1 MEYAAQA
8 AKKTRM
14 LVLHNGPISL
24 PFRAPHLPK
33 NPMAKKPIKKTDT
46 TRKAAPDKPLK
57 AKGTKKVKAGKGNSA
72 IRTNAVA
79 KKSPPTKKPVTG
91 KKAPSKVSLG
101 KKVVAKGKPVT
112 KGSAVKKAV
121 LKKSIPSTKATV
133 KATSKK
139 QPTAKKAVQKT
150 APKALVVKKSAP
162 AKISLKPVPQ
172 KKTAAKR
179 SAPPAKKI
187 ESPAQPK
194 SQASPSVVRP
204 TLKKAKKDRY
214 QLEFYLNATPAS
226 LFDLISTPSGFSE
239 WFCDD
244 VDVHETRYVF
254 KWGAEQETAICLA
267 NKYHELMRFRWE
279 EEEEEDPNSYFE
291 LRIRVDGMTNET
303 CLVVTAHA
311 WPQDVEESKAL
322 WQSQIQ
328 TLARVLGA

>member
-1 MEYAAQA
+1 MEYAARA

-57 AKGTKKVKAGKGNSA
+57 AKGTEKVKAGKGNSA
-72 IRTNAVA
+72 ARTNAVA
-79 KKSPPTKKPVTG
+79 KKSPPTKKSVTG
-91 KKAPSKVSLG
+91 KKAPSKASLG
-101 KKVVAKGKPVT
+101 KKVVAKGKPVA

-121 LKKSIPSTKATV
+121 LKKSNTKAAV

-139 QPTAKKAVQKT
+139 QPTAEKAVQKT
-150 APKALVVKKSAP
+150 VPKAVAVKKSAP
-162 AKISLKPVPQ
+162 AKTSTKPVAP
-172 KKTAAKR
+172 KNTAAKR
-179 SAPPAKKI
+179 SAPAAKKI

-194 SQASPSVVRP
+194 AQASSSVVRP

>member
-1 MEYAAQA
+1 M
-8 AKKTRM
+8 
-14 LVLHNGPISL
+14 
-24 PFRAPHLPK
+24 PK
-33 NPMAKKPIKKTDT
+33 NPMAKKPIKKIDR
-46 TRKAAPDKPLK
+46 TRKATSDKALK
-57 AKGTKKVKAGKGNSA
+57 AKGREKAKADKGSSAARTK
-72 IRTNAVA
+72 AVA
-79 KKSPPTKKPVTG
+79 KKSPAGKKPVTG
-91 KKAPSKVSLG
+91 KKAPSKASLG
-101 KKVVAKGKPVT
+101 KKVVAKGKAVT

-121 LKKSIPSTKATV
+121 LKKSIPNTKAAV
-133 KATSKK
+133 KATAKK
-139 QPTAKKAVQKT
+139 QPTAKKTVQK
-150 APKALVVKKSAP
+150 AVPKALAVKKSAP
-162 AKISLKPVPQ
+162 AKTSTKPVAPN
-172 KKTAAKR
+172 KTAANQ
-179 SAPPAKKI
+179 SAPAAKKI

-194 SQASPSVVRP
+194 TQASPSAVRP
-204 TLKKAKKDRY
+204 ALKKAKKDRY
-214 QLEFYLNATPAS
+214 LLEFYLNATPAS